1 MKITRNHRSRAFV
14 LLEVI
19 VSLTI
24 LTITVTMC
32 LRSFS
37 QSLMAARQ
45 LEIKTQAGFFARQL
59 MDEYEVNPP
68 DPGKRDGGF
77 GDDYAAYTFR
87 VEIELEEPDYDRV
100 NPPREVD
107 ELYQMRM
114 LEIEIFYDDGR
125 LPSFRAAHVQSAIIG
140 FDRFD
145 HLAKRQQM
153 AEEGS

>member
-1 MKITRNHRSRAFV
+1 MISRTASPRAFV

-24 LTITVTMC
+24 LTITVTMS

-45 LEIKTQAGFFARQL
+45 LEVKTQAGFFARQL
-59 MDEYEVNPP
+59 LEEYEVNPP
-68 DPGKRDGGF
+68 EPGKREGGF

-87 VEIELEEPDYDRV
+87 VEIDLEEPDYDRV
-100 NPPREVD
+100 SPPREVD
-107 ELYQMRM
+107 KLFQMRM

-125 LPSFRAAHVQSAIIG
+125 LPSFRAAHIHSAIIG
-140 FDRFD
+140 FERFD
-145 HLAKRQQM
+145 HLAKRQNM
-153 AEEGS
+153 SEDGS